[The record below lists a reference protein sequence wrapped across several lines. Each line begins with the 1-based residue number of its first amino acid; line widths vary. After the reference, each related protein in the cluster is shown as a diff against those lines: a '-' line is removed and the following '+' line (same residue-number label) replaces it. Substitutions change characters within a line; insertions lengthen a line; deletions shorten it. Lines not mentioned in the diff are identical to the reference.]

1 MEHIGAFALIL
12 AFALC
17 LYALVAALAGHWRSR
32 PALVASAGRAVT
44 AMWVSVTVAIGA
56 LVVLFQQDSFHVA
69 NVAAHSNITM
79 PAIYKLSALWSGQEG
94 SLLFWSWLLACYSV
108 IAVRLNRRHL
118 PELQPYVIA
127 TLMVVQ
133 GFFLVLNLFVVH
145 PFTLLGFET
154 SEGFALFV
162 PPDGSGMN
170 PLLQYWMMA
179 IHPPMLYLG
188 YIGFSVPFAFAMAA
202 LITRAPGEGWIRAT
216 RIWTMIAWLFQT
228 VGVLL
233 GARWAYAVL
242 GWGGYWGWDPVE
254 NASLLPW
261 LTGTAFLHSVM
272 MQEKK
277 GMMKVWN
284 MVLVFATFFLCIF
297 GTFLTRSGIVS
308 SVHTFA
314 LSPIGD
320 YFVGF
325 LLVGIAFSVWLILA
339 RQDYLKSENQLESV
353 VSRESS
359 FLFNNLILLA
369 ACFAVLWGTLFPVI
383 TEAIQGTKIT
393 VGPPFFNKVNI
404 PIGLFLLFLTG
415 VGPLI
420 AWRRSSLKSLEKSLF
435 PPALFGLAFAALTF
449 ALGARGFY
457 PLVSFTLC
465 GFVAATVVSEFYR
478 GAWAIRRKTAVS
490 LPRAAVQLTM
500 RNTRRYGGYIVH
512 LGIVLVFVGF
522 TGAAFNVEK
531 QGQLQPGEPLDV
543 RNFTLTLERI
553 ETGKND
559 NYRFQ
564 RAYIRAEK
572 DGQPIA
578 TMMPEK
584 RIYKTSQQPTSEV
597 AIRKTWTG
605 DDLYIVL
612 AEAGADGSAFLQV
625 FLNPLVNWIWLGGL
639 VMALGTGIA
648 LVPNRPPPPARVA
661 LKVAPQ
667 RAKQKDEVLA

>member
-1 MEHIGAFALIL
+1 MEHIGAFALVL
-12 AFALC
+12 AFGLC
-17 LYALVAALAGHWRSR
+17 LYALVAALAGHWSHR
-32 PALVASAGRAVT
+32 PTLVASAGRSVT
-44 AMWVSVTVAIGA
+44 AMWVSLTVAIGA

-154 SEGFALFV
+154 SEGFSRFV

-216 RIWTMIAWLFQT
+216 RNWTMIAWLFQT

-284 MVLVFATFFLCIF
+284 MVLVFTTFFLCIF

-314 LSPIGD
+314 LSPIGP

-325 LLVGIAFSVWLILA
+325 LLAGIAFSVWLILA
-339 RQDYLKSENQLESV
+339 RRDYLKSENQLESV

-435 PPALFGLAFAALTF
+435 PPALFGVAFGALTF
-449 ALGARGFY
+449 WLGARGFY

-465 GFVAATVVSEFYR
+465 GFVAATVISEFYR

-490 LPRAAVQLTM
+490 LPRAAVHLTL

-512 LGIVLVFVGF
+512 LGIVFVFIGF

-531 QGQLQPGEPLDV
+531 QGQLKPGEPLV
-543 RNFTLTLERI
+543 IRNFTLTLERVEMG
-553 ETGKND
+553 ETD
-559 NYRFQ
+559 NYAFQ
-564 RAYIRAEK
+564 RVYVRAEK
-572 DGQPIA
+572 NGQPIA

-584 RIYKTSQQPTSEV
+584 RMFKTSQQPTSEV
-597 AIRKTWTG
+597 AIRSRMSE
-605 DDLYIVL
+605 DLYLVL
-612 AEAGADGSAFLQV
+612 AEAGAAGGAFLQV

-661 LKVAPQ
+661 LKVASQ
-667 RAKQKDEVLA
+667 RTKQKDEVLA

>member
-1 MEHIGAFALIL
+1 MEHIGAFALVL
-12 AFALC
+12 AFGLC
-17 LYALVAALAGHWRSR
+17 LYAMVAALAGHWSHR
-32 PALVASAGRAVT
+32 PTLVASAGRSVT
-44 AMWVSVTVAIGA
+44 ALWVSLTVAIGA

-94 SLLFWSWLLACYSV
+94 SLLFWSWLLSCYSV

-154 SEGFALFV
+154 SEGFSRFV
-162 PPDGSGMN
+162 PPDGNGMN

-216 RIWTMIAWLFQT
+216 RNWTMIAWLFQT

-284 MVLVFATFFLCIF
+284 MVLVFTTFFLCIF

-314 LSPIGD
+314 LSPIGP

-325 LLVGIAFSVWLILA
+325 LLGGIAFSGWMILA
-339 RQDYLKSENQLESV
+339 RRDYLKSENQLESV

-383 TEAIQGTKIT
+383 TEYIQGTKIT

-435 PPALFGLAFAALTF
+435 PPALFGVAFGALTF
-449 ALGARGFY
+449 WLGARGFY

-465 GFVAATVVSEFYR
+465 GFVAATVISEFYR

-490 LPRAAVQLTM
+490 LPRAAAQLTL

-512 LGIVLVFVGF
+512 LGIVFVFIGF

-531 QGQLQPGEPLDV
+531 QGQLKPGEPLVV
-543 RNFTLTLERI
+543 RNFTLALERI
-553 ETGKND
+553 EMGETD
-559 NYRFQ
+559 NYAFQ
-564 RAYIRAEK
+564 RAYVRTEK
-572 DGQPIA
+572 NGRPIA

-584 RIYKTSQQPTSEV
+584 RMYKTSQQPTSEV
-597 AIRKTWTG
+597 AIRSRMSE
-605 DDLYIVL
+605 DLYVVL
-612 AEAGADGSAFLQV
+612 AEAGADGGAFLQV

-661 LKVAPQ
+661 LKVASQ
-667 RAKQKDEVLA
+667 RTKQKDEVLA